1 MIERPSR
8 RLRQADIAA
17 QAGVSVS
24 TVSRALA
31 NEPGISED
39 VRVQIL
45 KVANDL
51 GYPLKADAAAAPRAL
66 ALIASNGVTGSLS
79 AFYQG
84 IVDGLRSEATEQ
96 GMSFDIRLV
105 NEAKATPQAVGEHM
119 QSVGAQGLFLV
130 GIDPCQAL
138 AEWLVESHTPVV
150 LVNGVDPQL
159 RFDGVSPPNFF

>member
-24 TVSRALA
+24 TVSRVLA

-39 VRVQIL
+39 VRVEIL

-66 ALIASNGVTGSLS
+66 ALIASNGEIGRAHV
-79 AFYQG
+79 
-84 IVDGLRSEATEQ
+84 
-96 GMSFDIRLV
+96 
-105 NEAKATPQAVGEHM
+105 
-119 QSVGAQGLFLV
+119 
-130 GIDPCQAL
+130 
-138 AEWLVESHTPVV
+138 
-150 LVNGVDPQL
+150 
-159 RFDGVSPPNFF
+159 